1 MKKQQGFTFWS
12 LSFTVGVIVVVAL
25 VAMKLFPP
33 YSEFMMIKKA
43 ITNIAADPDF
53 NNMSRTDI
61 QRAFEK
67 TSAIDD
73 IKSIGQEE
81 LQISKNA
88 SGGNVVTAE
97 YQVVVPMV
105 ANVSFLLDFFASTDE
120 KATPGSGGDQGGD
133 AAAE

>member
-12 LSFTVGVIVVVAL
+12 LSFTVGTIVLIAL

-33 YSEFMMIKKA
+33 FSEFTMVKKA

-61 QRAFEK
+61 QRAFDR
-67 TSAIDD
+67 SASIDD
-73 IKSIGQEE
+73 IQNIHPDE
-81 LQISKNA
+81 LLISKNA

-105 ANVSFLLDFFASTDE
+105 ANVSFLLDFFASTDAS
-120 KATPGSGGDQGGD
+120 ATPGSGGGLVED
-133 AAAE
+133 AAEE

>member
-12 LSFTVGVIVVVAL
+12 LSFTVGTIVLLAL
-25 VAMKLFPP
+25 VALKLFPP
-33 YSEFMMIKKA
+33 YSEFMMVKKA
-43 ITNIAADPDF
+43 ITNIAANPDF

-61 QRAFEK
+61 QGAFNR
-67 TSAIDD
+67 SSSIDD
-73 IKSIGQEE
+73 IKNIRPDE

-105 ANVSFLLDFFASTDE
+105 ANVSFLIDFFFSTDDA
-120 KATPGSGGDQGGD
+120 ATPGSGGNPVEDT
-133 AAAE
+133 AEK